1 MLLKKKI
8 PVSYIVNK
16 AKRHFFTVTA
26 ISVTVYLIQQQL
38 IYILPSIPVTIPTFL
53 GTAISLILSF
63 NLNQSYERWWEA
75 RKVWGSI
82 VNDSRS
88 LIVQLRSFSKGGNQ
102 EVLRRITYRQIA
114 WCYCLGQSLRKRDPL
129 ENLKEFLSPEDFE
142 EIKRHT
148 NKPLALIEQH
158 SQDLKELKRS
168 GDLEIFHH
176 VQMDNTL
183 VRLCDSM
190 GRAERINTTVFP
202 TTYSFFLHA
211 LIYIFITLLSVSLS
225 EIDGLFEIPLL
236 IIISVPFLLLER
248 TAKDMQDPFSGFAT
262 DTPVT
267 AIATT
272 IEINLKQLI
281 KDENVPPPFP
291 DNDFYID

>member
-1 MLLKKKI
+1 
-8 PVSYIVNK
+8 
-16 AKRHFFTVTA
+16 
-26 ISVTVYLIQQQL
+26 VTVYLIQQQL